1 MKSALQKYLRRRES
15 DKMVWCAAEM
25 YSMQLLADNDKEKR
39 AAKGIVTN
47 LLNRLTVMMEEEQL
61 FIDWAK
67 FLRCRVWLRAFE
79 EGGRTDFSMIYKT
92 CITLCG
98 GEILRLN
105 SSIVWYW
112 TRGKGGRTEAC
123 DCPQGDISCVVGA
136 EDGAWLARGGR
147 EYLRALAGCLMEG
160 DCRAYKWAHKLMGMG
175 GKGKSRWRRRE
186 PIWAA
191 WEVMC
196 TIAKEGP
203 RPLRACIEEKRLE
216 FANKSRKGRHMWL
229 SSAVSLVVHR
239 ERINWDEAQ
248 LKWDVVV
255 GEDAVKA
262 LLYDRERMA
271 IDDYA
276 IDQHCHAGRQLG
288 RGRAHFRKEGGMV
301 VRPNTNY
308 TVTGWRE

>member
-1 MKSALQKYLRRRES
+1 ASAAFREFIGCMLRPEDCLAKLRSARCATSLYKMSLERGQAIWRTCCSSICPHGDRIDTVKSALQKYLRRRES

-39 AAKGIVTN
+39 ASKGIVTN

-123 DCPQGDISCVVGA
+123 DCPQG
-136 EDGAWLARGGR
+136 
-147 EYLRALAGCLMEG
+147 
-160 DCRAYKWAHKLMGMG
+160 
-175 GKGKSRWRRRE
+175 
-186 PIWAA
+186 
-191 WEVMC
+191 
-196 TIAKEGP
+196 
-203 RPLRACIEEKRLE
+203 
-216 FANKSRKGRHMWL
+216 
-229 SSAVSLVVHR
+229 
-239 ERINWDEAQ
+239 
-248 LKWDVVV
+248 
-255 GEDAVKA
+255 
-262 LLYDRERMA
+262 
-271 IDDYA
+271 
-276 IDQHCHAGRQLG
+276 
-288 RGRAHFRKEGGMV
+288 
-301 VRPNTNY
+301 
-308 TVTGWRE
+308 